1 MRTFITLFTGLFIF
15 VASHAQQYQPTDE
28 KSEVKFVIKNFGIN
42 TGGSFKGLQGTI
54 VFDAANAAAGSF
66 DISIDVNT
74 VNTDNDSR
82 DNHLRKEE
90 YFDVQSHPRISFK
103 SEKITAGKSGS
114 FQVSGKLTIKGTT
127 KDISFPF
134 KASAKDDG
142 YLFEGSFQLNRRDFK
157 VGGNSL
163 VLGDNVSVSLS
174 VLAKKK
180 S

>member
-1 MRTFITLFTGLFIF
+1 
-15 VASHAQQYQPTDE
+15 
-28 KSEVKFVIKNFGIN
+28 
-42 TGGSFKGLQGTI
+42 
-54 VFDAANAAAGSF
+54 
-66 DISIDVNT
+66 

-90 YFDVQSHPRISFK
+90 YFDVQSRPRIIFK
-103 SEKITAGKSGS
+103 SEKITAGKSGN

-142 YLFEGSFQLNRRDFK
+142 YLFDGSFQLNRRDFK

-174 VLAKKK
+174 VFAKKK
-180 S
+180 